1 MVFRTLA
8 VLIACTVMLCPSAF
22 AKDEWIEDDDLHDFY
37 PQGVQ
42 RNQQYEVPSH
52 SPYDGD
58 TQGGDDGGVINIGGG
73 MGTRMNSSMGGGNVN
88 DGFLNEDGYFSSNQG
103 DVPIAPPGG
112 QMGNRYPGRPMQ
124 QVPPKK
130 KGVLGKIGSMVKAP
144 FDTAGDFFGSPEL
157 WYGAGQLA
165 GAGANMYMNRNNPY
179 YNNPYYNPYGG
190 MNPYSPYSPYGYGLG
205 GFGGPLSSFGYEP
218 LGMLGPS
225 GYGLPYGGNTYY
237 YPGQTPGRPFY
248 PVGGGPMYGAPGLGG
263 IYNPGL
269 GGIYNPGLG
278 GIYNPGL
285 GGIYNP
291 GLGGIYN
298 PGMGGIYNP
307 GLGGLRPGFGGL
319 SPFGLGGSLAPTTV
333 PSVGK

>member
-1 MVFRTLA
+1 
-8 VLIACTVMLCPSAF
+8 MLCPSAF
-22 AKDEWIEDDDLHDFY
+22 AADEWIEDDDLHDFY
-37 PQGVQ
+37 PQGV
-42 RNQQYEVPSH
+42 RSDQYEVPSR

-58 TQGGDDGGVINIGGG
+58 TQQSGDRGGVINIGGG
-73 MGTRMNSSMGGGNVN
+73 MGSRMNSSMGGGTGGAMN

-112 QMGNRYPGRPMQ
+112 QMGRPYPGRPMQ

-144 FDTAGDFFGSPEL
+144 FDATGDFFGSPEL

-179 YNNPYYNPYGG
+179 YNNRYYNPYYGG
-190 MNPYSPYSPYGYGLG
+190 LNPYAPYSPYGYGLG
-205 GFGGPLSSFGYEP
+205 GFGGPYSSFGYEP

-225 GYGLPYGGNTYY
+225 GGLAYGGGNTF
-237 YPGQTPGRPFY
+237 YPAQTPGRPFY
-248 PVGGGPMYGAPGLGG
+248 PGGPIYGAPGLGG

-291 GLGGIYN
+291 GLGGFR
-298 PGMGGIYNP
+298 G
-307 GLGGLRPGFGGL
+307 GLGGF
-319 SPFGLGGSLAPTTV
+319 SPFGLGGGSLAPMTV
-333 PSVGK
+333 PSGGIVK